1 MAEYGKILP
10 LPEPKDTFKDGM
22 WKIYARIYIS
32 LILLKLFIV
41 IIIGDADWRRLL
53 LLIPAAIFLRTI
65 IDAVR
70 EDGKIRILRKD
81 KGLAMVN
88 KDKQPKYYWLSI
100 AWACLGFLISIGIY
114 LATP

>member
-10 LPEPKDTFKDGM
+10 PPEPKETFKDGM
-22 WKIYARIYIS
+22 WNIYARIYIS

-41 IIIGDADWRRLL
+41 IIIGDTYWLRLL
-53 LLIPAAIFLRTI
+53 MLIPAAIFLRTI

-81 KGLAMVN
+81 KGLTMVY
-88 KDKQPKYYWLSI
+88 KDKQPNYYWLSI
-100 AWACLGFLISIGIY
+100 VWACLGFLISIGIF